1 MAETVFVKDPQY
13 YKFCIYGFLKNL
25 RFFEAFFMLY
35 LLQNKLTFF
44 QIGVVYAT
52 QEIARNLFEIP
63 GGIFSDVMGRRRV
76 LMLSYALYIVS
87 FLWYFG
93 ATSFGWMIP
102 AAVFFGLGDAFRTG
116 THKAMIFD
124 YLRHYG
130 WENQKVHYY
139 GHTRSWSQ
147 MGSAVSA
154 ALAAWLIF
162 LRPDYRMVFVYTLF
176 PYLLGMIVMATYPA
190 WLEGARRRK
199 GIDEVRKAFIV
210 VAKEFFQAF
219 TRRSLLKGI
228 VSLSFYSGYY
238 KAMKDYMQPVIQTV
252 ALTFPLMLTYTS
264 AEREPV
270 LVGATF
276 TLLYFLTFFMARWSG
291 RVAAWFKP
299 LSRALELSLLAGL
312 CAGALAG
319 LLYMAHAYFVAVV
332 VFMLIYLIE
341 NLRKPIGIAYVAE
354 TMEHDIMASAL
365 SAESQAESL
374 FAILVALTMGFL
386 ADQYGLGRGI
396 LFTSL
401 LFIGLHQVIGI
412 AIRKT
417 GNIK

>member
-1 MAETVFVKDPQY
+1 MAGTGFVKDIQY
-13 YKFCIYGFLKNL
+13 YKFCAYGFLKNL

-63 GGIFSDVMGRRRV
+63 GGIFSDVIGRRRV

-93 ATSFGWMIP
+93 ATSFGWMLP
-102 AAVFFGLGDAFRTG
+102 AVIFFGLGDAFRTG

-124 YLRHYG
+124 YLRRYG
-130 WENQKVHYY
+130 WEDQKVHYY

-162 LRPDYRMVFVYTLF
+162 LRPDYRLVFVYTLV
-176 PYLLGMIVMATYPA
+176 PYVVGIAIMATYPA
-190 WLEGARRRK
+190 WLEGARHRK
-199 GIDEVRKAFIV
+199 GVDEMRQVFATV
-210 VAKEFFQAF
+210 TKEFLQSF
-219 TRRSLLKGI
+219 TRRPLLRGI

-238 KAMKDYMQPVIQTV
+238 KAMKDYMQPVVQTV
-252 ALTFPLMLTYTS
+252 ALTFPVMLSYTS

-270 LVGATF
+270 LVGVVFTF
-276 TLLYFLTFFMARWSG
+276 LYFITFFMARWSG
-291 RVAAWFKP
+291 RVAEWFKP
-299 LSRALELSLLAGL
+299 LGRALQISLIAGL
-312 CAGALAG
+312 AAGALAG
-319 LLYMAHAYFVAVV
+319 VLYMAHAYIAAVV

-341 NLRKPIGIAYVAE
+341 NIRKPIGIAYVSE
-354 TMEHDIMASAL
+354 TMERDIMASAL

-374 FAILVALTMGFL
+374 FAVLVALTMGFM
-386 ADQYGLGRGI
+386 ADQFGLGRGI

-401 LFIGLHQVIGI
+401 LFIGLHQIIGVV
-412 AIRKT
+412 IRKIGT
-417 GNIK
+417 SK